1 MKNLDKIQIF
11 PLKYS
16 QTTINFDRE
25 ETCSETWCDQI
36 MPRTQQ
42 NTSTSGSWYTC
53 YAQVF

>member
-16 QTTINFDRE
+16 QTTINFDQE
-25 ETCSETWCDQI
+25 ETYSETWCDQI

-42 NTSTSGSWYTC
+42 KTSTSGSCYTC
-53 YAQVF
+53 YAQGF